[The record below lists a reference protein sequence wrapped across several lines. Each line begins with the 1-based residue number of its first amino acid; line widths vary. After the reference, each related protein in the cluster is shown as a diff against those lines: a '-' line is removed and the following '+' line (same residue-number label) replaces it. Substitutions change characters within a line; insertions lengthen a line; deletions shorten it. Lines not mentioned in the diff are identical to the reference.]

1 MVRCLELFSG
11 THSVGKC
18 CAELGIDVVS
28 VDLEMDAD
36 FKCDVMDFDYKQ
48 FPKDHFDIV
57 WASPPCTY
65 YSRLQTCWKG
75 RRKKD
80 GILVTDET
88 IEANRLE
95 SDRLVRKTLAII
107 DYFSPPMWFLEN
119 PLSCLKDRDVMKGR
133 FCHIVDYCKYSDWG
147 YQKRTCI
154 WTNKEDWTALTCKK
168 DCENMIVIP
177 TDGACRHD
185 GKKQPLKCA
194 TRTLHSN
201 MLCKSESLRAL
212 RKHKVVCDGG
222 YDKRKQHQKTA
233 TGGSTKIN
241 GEWVGKGTNK
251 LDRYRV
257 PPNLIYS
264 LLLD

>member
-18 CAELGIDVVS
+18 CVELGIDVVS
-28 VDLEMDAD
+28 VDLELEAD

-65 YSRLQTCWKG
+65 YSRLQNCWKG

-88 IEANRLE
+88 IEADRLE
-95 SDRLVRKTLAII
+95 SDRLMRKTLEII

-133 FCHIVDYCKYSDWG
+133 FYHIVDYCKYSDWG

-154 WTNKEDWTALTCKK
+154 WTNKTDWTALTCKK
-168 DCENMIVIP
+168 DCENMV
-177 TDGACRHD
+177 DR
-185 GKKQPLKCA
+185 Q
-194 TRTLHSN
+194 
-201 MLCKSESLRAL
+201 
-212 RKHKVVCDGG
+212 HKVVLANGYEMIDGKQVVCNTKE
-222 YDKRKQHQKTA
+222 KREERRQHKTTA
-233 TGGSTKIN
+233 TGGSTKIK
-241 GEWVGKGTNK
+241 GEWVKKGTSNR

-264 LLLD
+264 LLLE

>member
-1 MVRCLELFSG
+1 
-11 THSVGKC
+11 
-18 CAELGIDVVS
+18 
-28 VDLEMDAD
+28 MDAD

-65 YSRLQTCWKG
+65 YSRLQYCWKG
-75 RRKKD
+75 RKKKD

-95 SDRLVRKTLAII
+95 SDRLMRKTLEII

-154 WTNKEDWTALTCKK
+154 WTNKEEWTALTCKK
-168 DCENMIVIP
+168 DCENIVFVEKQKIHKERMG
-177 TDGACRHD
+177 TSKTVEDN
-185 GKKQPLKCA
+185 GKIIRVNSAPLREKYKDFPN
-194 TRTLHSN
+194 LQGQH
-201 MLCKSESLRAL
+201 KS
-212 RKHKVVCDGG
+212 
-222 YDKRKQHQKTA
+222 TA
-233 TGGSTKIN
+233 NGGSTKIK
-241 GEWVGKGTNK
+241 GVWIKKGTAN
-251 LDRYRV
+251 LHDRYRV

-264 LLLD
+264 LFLD